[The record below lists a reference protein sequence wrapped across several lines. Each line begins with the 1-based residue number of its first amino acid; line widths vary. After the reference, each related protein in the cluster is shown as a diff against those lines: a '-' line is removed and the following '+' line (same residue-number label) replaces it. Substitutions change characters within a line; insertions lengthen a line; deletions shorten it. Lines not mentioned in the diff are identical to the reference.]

1 MSLLGSAEGLI
12 STVKDKVSQVSTAFK
27 IIACLPSILT
37 AIPATLGA
45 IGASVAGSVAGL
57 ISGLSGVLM
66 GVVDQVIGQITGAIT
81 SLINQV
87 LNLQAQILS
96 VINQV
101 KGLFDYLKK
110 EVQDVKDW
118 LENEENCKFAAA
130 ELVNCIAGKLLGDL
144 TSQISN
150 RLGGGLD
157 LNIDD
162 YLENFTEKLALPGE
176 QIDKWVGKTAGQI
189 DKATAQIGA
198 ANLF

>member
-66 GVVDQVIGQITGAIT
+66 GVVDQVIGQITGAVT

-87 LNLQAQILS
+87 LSIQAQILS

-118 LENEENCKFAAA
+118 LENDENCKFAAA
-130 ELVNCIAGKLLGDL
+130 ELVNCIAGNLLGDL
-144 TSQISN
+144 SSKISSK
-150 RLGGGLD
+150 LGGALD
-157 LNIDD
+157 LNIDE
-162 YLENFTEKLALPGE
+162 YLGDFTEKLALPGQ
-176 QIDKWVGKTAGQI
+176 QIDKWVGKTTSQI